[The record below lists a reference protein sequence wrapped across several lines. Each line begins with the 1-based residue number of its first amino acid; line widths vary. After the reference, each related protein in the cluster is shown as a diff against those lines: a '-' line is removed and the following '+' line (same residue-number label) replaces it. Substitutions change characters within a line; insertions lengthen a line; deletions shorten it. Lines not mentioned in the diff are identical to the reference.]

1 MIIYTK
7 HRPYR
12 NKCNMLM
19 TLYQIESKYQIN
31 KIKYVTKLYFYSFTI
46 FNKTY
51 NQLVNHISI

>member
-1 MIIYTK
+1 
-7 HRPYR
+7 
-12 NKCNMLM
+12 M